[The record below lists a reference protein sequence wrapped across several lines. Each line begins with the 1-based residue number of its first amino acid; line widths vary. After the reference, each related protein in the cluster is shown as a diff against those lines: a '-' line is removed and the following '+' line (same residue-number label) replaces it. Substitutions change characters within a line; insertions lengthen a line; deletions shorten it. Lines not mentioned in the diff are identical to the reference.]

1 MTALASLNT
10 VPPATEFRPRFRD
23 LTAAEWIKTRSLRST
38 PIAYGVTAL
47 AVLGFNLGVAYDTYT
62 YWTARTAA
70 DRAQFIQDGIP
81 LQHAFSSNAAVVMML
96 ALGAIGALT
105 VVGEYSTGTIRT
117 TFSAVPARGAV
128 LAAKAAVLAAV
139 STVFGL
145 LLATASFFGTQA
157 ILGAREAGIDIGHPG
172 ALQVLLGS
180 ALSAPVC
187 ALAGFALGAL
197 IRQTASTMIAT
208 LTVLL
213 ILPMFLTDGRYLSA
227 LLGHATPYQAWM
239 RLADPGYT
247 AGEFPWTTAGAWSV
261 YAGWAVAAVVVAM
274 VAVRRRDQ

>member
-1 MTALASLNT
+1 MTTLASLNAVT
-10 VPPATEFRPRFRD
+10 SSAGSRPRFRD

-38 PIAYGVTAL
+38 AIAYGVTAL

-62 YWTARTAA
+62 YWTTQAAA
-70 DRAQFIQDGIP
+70 DRAQFIADGIP
-81 LQHAFSSNAAVVMML
+81 LQHAFGSNAAVVMML
-96 ALGAIGALT
+96 ALGATGALT

-117 TFSAVPARGAV
+117 TFAAVPARGAV

-157 ILGAREAGIDIGHPG
+157 ILGARDAGIGIGHPG

-180 ALSAPVC
+180 ALLAPVC

-197 IRQTASTMIAT
+197 IRQTATTMIAT
-208 LTVLL
+208 LVVLL
-213 ILPMFLTDGRYLSA
+213 ILPMFLTDGRYWSA
-227 LLGHATPYQAWM
+227 LVGHATPYKAWL

-247 AGEFPWTTAGAWSV
+247 AGEFPWTTAGAWTV
-261 YAGWAVAAVVVAM
+261 YAMWAAAAVGVGM